1 MITSALMA
9 AALAGAAQE
18 RLPAAPAAA
27 YSAEQKA
34 AVAAFEAARK
44 APLSGPFSVM
54 VRSPQVMTASR
65 QLGDHLRFNSAI
77 GTTLSE
83 LVILVTAREW
93 SQDYEWSVHAPIALS
108 RGITKEVVDAIAE
121 GRRPPRMS
129 PDETL
134 AYDFTIELHR
144 NKGVSERT
152 YQAALKRWGEAGVV
166 DLTAISGYYTLLAM
180 TLNVARTP
188 PAPGGPSLTRLP
200 N

>member
-1 MITSALMA
+1 MLTSALMA
-9 AALAGAAQE
+9 AALAGAAQA
-18 RLPAAPAAA
+18 RLPPVPAAA

-54 VRSPQVMTASR
+54 VRSPPVMTASR

-77 GTTLSE
+77 GTRLSE

-93 SQDYEWSVHAPIALS
+93 SQDYEWSVHAPIAV
-108 RGITKEVVDAIAE
+108 RQGIAQEVVDAVAD
-121 GRRPPRMS
+121 GRRPARMS
-129 PDETL
+129 ADEAL
-134 AYDFTIELHR
+134 AYDFTVELHR
-144 NKGVSERT
+144 NKRVSEPT

-180 TLNVARTP
+180 QLNVARTP
-188 PAPGGPSLTRLP
+188 PEAGGPRLARLP
-200 N
+200 D